1 MVSHHLK
8 VIIVGC
14 GIGGLITAIMLDRA
28 GIEYVILEKRKS
40 HSAIGSAIAFS
51 AVVLRVL
58 EQIGLYEDIHKI
70 SKEFSRTRVS
80 MQDGKVIGVLEGE
93 FAKER
98 YGYYN
103 EIMARPD
110 LMRILLSRV
119 APHKIL
125 MGKKV
130 LNVIENPEDTQERS
144 RDDFS
149 NWVSV
154 HCSDG
159 SHYDANIVI
168 GCDGAYS
175 AVRQRLYQNL
185 RYKGAQV
192 PKSDFA
198 PFRFDQHCV
207 VGVSRPLDPETYNIL
222 QKPFCEFDV
231 VLAKDFSYS
240 IWLMP
245 LNNNRVSWM
254 INGKMFTPQPA
265 NKKDAKNQLDENF
278 KFSEWGPEAAEELCN
293 KVRKMDAS
301 LCERQGF
308 TCPYIGGT
316 IGDLIDNTP
325 KEVISKVM
333 LEDKMFET
341 WHSDR
346 VVLLGDGGQGAT
358 QAILDAV
365 VLVDLLYDLP
375 STSSRDIAHAFK
387 EYRRQRYSTSK
398 AAVTASRQGGAL
410 FSAKGFFMD
419 LFRAFTFRHMPK
431 WLYLM
436 TSDRIQA
443 SRPILSFLP
452 PIPDRGSVKSV

>member
-1 MVSHHLK
+1 
-8 VIIVGC
+8 
-14 GIGGLITAIMLDRA
+14 MLDRA
-28 GIEYVILEKRKS
+28 GIDYTILEKRKT

-58 EQIGLYEDIHKI
+58 EQIGLYDDVHKI
-70 SKEFSRTRVS
+70 GKEFSQTTIS
-80 MQDGKVIGVLEGE
+80 MQDGKVIGKLDGE

-110 LMRILLSRV
+110 LMEILLSRV

-130 LNVIENPEDTQERS
+130 LKVTEHPDREDGEDELAGLVTLL
-144 RDDFS
+144 
-149 NWVSV
+149 
-154 HCSDG
+154 CSDQSQYQG
-159 SHYDANIVI
+159 NLVI

-175 AVRQRLYQNL
+175 AVRQRMYQNL
-185 RYKGAQV
+185 EAKGV
-192 PKSDFA
+192 RIPKSDFA

-207 VGVSRPLDPETYNIL
+207 VGVSKPLNPETYQIL
-222 QKPFCEFDV
+222 KKPFCEFDV
-231 VLAKDFSYS
+231 VLAEDFSYS

-245 LNNNRVSWM
+245 LNNNRISWM
-254 INGKMFTPQPA
+254 INGKMFTPQA
-265 NKKDAKNQLDENF
+265 TNKKDAKNQLEENF
-278 KFSEWGPEAAEELCN
+278 KASEWGPEAAEELCN
-293 KVRKMDAS
+293 EVR
-301 LCERQGF
+301 GF
-308 TCPYIGGT
+308 ECPYNGGT
-316 IGDLIDNTP
+316 IGELIDNTP

-365 VLVDLLYDLP
+365 VLVDLLHELP
-375 STSSRDIAHAFK
+375 STSAKDI
-387 EYRRQRYSTSK
+387 SK
-398 AAVTASRQGGAL
+398 ALKQYRDKRYETAKSAVTASRQGGAL
-410 FSAKGFFMD
+410 FSTKGFFMD
-419 LFRAFTFRHMPK
+419 LLRAFTFKFMPR

-452 PIPDRGSVKSV
+452 AVPDRGSVKSI

>member
-1 MVSHHLK
+1 MTSQPLK
-8 VIIVGC
+8 VIIVGS

-28 GIEYVILEKRKS
+28 GIEYVILEKRKT
-40 HSAIGSAIAFS
+40 HSVIGSAIAFT

-70 SKEFSRTRVS
+70 SKEFSRTTIS
-80 MQDGKVIGVLEGE
+80 MQDGKVIGVLDGE
-93 FAKER
+93 FAQER

-103 EIMARPD
+103 AIMARPD
-110 LMRILLSRV
+110 LMNLLLSRV
-119 APHKIL
+119 DQSKIL

-130 LNVIENPEDTQERS
+130 LNVIEQPEDVEGS
-144 RDDFS
+144 SKDDLS
-149 NWVSV
+149 KWVSV

-159 SHYDANIVI
+159 CQYLGNIVI

-175 AVRQRLYQNL
+175 AVRQRMYQNL
-185 RYKGAQV
+185 QSKGVHV
-192 PKSDFA
+192 PKIDFA

-207 VGVSRPLDPETYNIL
+207 VGVSKPLDPEVYTIL
-222 QKPFCEFDV
+222 QKTFCEFDV
-231 VLAKDFSYS
+231 ILAKDFSYS

-245 LNNNRVSWM
+245 LNNNRISWM
-254 INGKMFTPQPA
+254 INGKMFTPQAA
-265 NKKDAKNQLDENF
+265 NKKDAKNQLEENF
-278 KFSEWGPEAAEELCN
+278 KFSEWGPEAAEELCD
-293 KVRKMDAS
+293 KVRS
-301 LCERQGF
+301 F

-316 IGDLIDNTP
+316 IGDLIDHTP

-365 VLVDLLYDLP
+365 VLVDLLHALP
-375 STSSRDIAHAFK
+375 STSTRDISEAFK
-387 EYRRQRYSTSK
+387 KYRALRYDTAKS
-398 AAVTASRQGGAL
+398 AVTASRQGGAL
-410 FSAKGFFMD
+410 FSAKGFLMD
-419 LFRAFTFRHMPK
+419 LLRAFTFKYMPR
-431 WLYLM
+431 WLYLW

-443 SRPILSFLP
+443 SRPILAFLP
-452 PIPDRGSVKSV
+452 PVPDRGSVKSLA